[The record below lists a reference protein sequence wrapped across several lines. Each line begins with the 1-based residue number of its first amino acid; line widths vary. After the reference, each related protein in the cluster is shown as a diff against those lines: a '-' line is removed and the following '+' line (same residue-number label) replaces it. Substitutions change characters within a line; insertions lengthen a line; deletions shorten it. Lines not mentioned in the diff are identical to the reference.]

1 MLAHI
6 NEKDFQ
12 SIEFVSLNYHRPP
25 LDACGLKSL
34 DKNKFDIYCEVIDGV
49 KVKLRG
55 DEIPINYLSKCLVEK
70 IN

>member
-6 NEKDFQ
+6 SEKEFQ
-12 SIEFVSLNYHRPP
+12 SIEFLSFNYHRPP
-25 LDACGLKSL
+25 GDSCGLKSL
-34 DKNKFDIYCEVIDGV
+34 DKNNFDIYCEVIDGV